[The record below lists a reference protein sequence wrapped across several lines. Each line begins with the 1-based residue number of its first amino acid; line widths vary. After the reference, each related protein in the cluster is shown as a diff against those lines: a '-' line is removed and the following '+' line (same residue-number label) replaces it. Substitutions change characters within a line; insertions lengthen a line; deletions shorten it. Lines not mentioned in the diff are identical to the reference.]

1 MLRKLS
7 AVSRYR
13 FCGEVEL
20 RTAVRMPYFEQGDP
34 SGTPLV
40 LVHAVGDS
48 QRIFEGLL
56 DHLPVSI
63 HAFAPTMR
71 GHGDASRPQ
80 TGYRSSDYA
89 ADLAA
94 FMDALG
100 IEAAIVAGG
109 SSGGLVAQHFSV
121 HFPDRLLGLVL
132 LGAPL
137 TFRNKPAAQAQGN
150 TTLSTLADPL
160 DPDFVR
166 GFVEGLLSRPMPEA
180 AVDIA
185 VQESLKAPAFVWRET
200 LKGILED
207 DFSEELSRVAVPAL
221 VIWGEGDALLP
232 REDQETLARLIHGA
246 RLVVYPGAGHLF
258 YWEEPARV
266 AADLAAFAGEIAWP
280 SRQ

>member
-1 MLRKLS
+1 MLRNLS

-20 RTAVRMPYFEQGDP
+20 RTGVRMPYFEQGEP
-34 SGTPLV
+34 SGIPLV

-71 GHGDASRPQ
+71 GHGDAGRPP
-80 TGYRSSDYA
+80 TGYRSGDYA

-100 IEAAIVAGG
+100 IKAAIVAGG
-109 SSGGLVAQHFSV
+109 SSGGLVAQCFSINY
-121 HFPDRLLGLVL
+121 PGRLLGLVL
-132 LGAPL
+132 LGSPL
-137 TFRNKPAAQAQGN
+137 TFRNKPSAQALWN
-150 TTLSTLADPL
+150 TTFSTLTDPL

-166 GFVEGLLSRPMPEA
+166 GLLEGLLSRPMPESL
-180 AVDIA
+180 VDVA
-185 VQESLKAPAFVWRET
+185 VQESLRVPAFVWRET
-200 LKGILED
+200 LRATLED
-207 DFSEELSRVAVPAL
+207 DFSAELSRVAVPAL
-221 VIWGEGDALLP
+221 VIWGDGDALLP
-232 REDQETLARLIHGA
+232 REDQETLARLIPGA
-246 RLVVYPGAGHLF
+246 RLVVYPGAGHVF

-266 AADLAAFAGEIAWP
+266 AADLAAFSGEIAWQ
-280 SRQ
+280 SG